1 MKIEKKLS
9 DSNIFRSTSV
19 IGLKASGHSVI
30 KRISREDVRLTYKFG
45 SLLGEGS
52 FGTVSGLP
60 RVLVWGS
67 QIVIFNHIYRS
78 PRIFVRK
85 IRSLR
90 VACNFDNIPFG
101 SSIIYQ
107 VPSDKSEMWI
117 AALVAI
123 SREGCTQKSKKP
135 FRPTRNVGFC

>member
-52 FGTVSGLP
+52 FGTVRLAHKTSNPEKKFAIKSIL
-60 RVLVWGS
+60 RT
-67 QIVIFNHIYRS
+67 IVE
-78 PRIFVRK
+78 
-85 IRSLR
+85 
-90 VACNFDNIPFG
+90 
-101 SSIIYQ
+101 Q
-107 VPSDKSEMWI
+107 
-117 AALVAI
+117 
-123 SREGCTQKSKKP
+123 SK
-135 FRPTRNVGFC
+135 TGMDDLD